1 MTGYTLTYYTQHTK
15 AMINRL
21 FGCGADPPR
30 QKNYSQTGRI
40 RKKKSQTNK
49 TNNKAFPARLLINP
63 TRSTQNVHV
72 YTASLYDTHIFPHV
86 LLITSFFPDFFLG
99 FVCFLTIYQPFIF
112 HFLFF
117 LGGPFHDRI
126 DK

>member
-72 YTASLYDTHIFPHV
+72 YTQLHFTIHIFFHMFS
-86 LLITSFFPDFFLG
+86 LLRHFFPISFWG
-99 FVCFLTIYQPFIF
+99 SFVF
-112 HFLFF
+112 
-117 LGGPFHDRI
+117 
-126 DK
+126 